1 MTVGKAILALTILGF
16 VAGCDQHDP
25 TGPAEEQNNGG
36 SGNQMLLV
44 QAEVDVEP
52 RTGGFLT
59 EFVVDV
65 LDGDNQPV
73 SGAAVTIEWNH
84 GPIGL
89 TESGDPGIYVAQFA
103 GSGAGPLKL
112 HVEKDGM
119 YVRDVVLGNIGIHAI
134 IEPEPHDTVPANA
147 PLRVR
152 WVSDSEAPS
161 AALFTGDAYFDVSD
175 QGEFVIPAGQNPARS
190 SQYIELERYNE
201 VQLSG
206 GLPGSYFLMEVE
218 WRVESVVVLAQP

>member
-16 VAGCDQHDP
+16 VAGCDRHEP

-36 SGNQMLLV
+36 VGNQALLV
-44 QAEVDVEP
+44 RADVDVDP

-73 SGAAVTIEWNH
+73 SGADVTIEWNYS
-84 GPIGL
+84 PIQL
-89 TESGDPGIYVAQFA
+89 TESGAPGTYVADFA
-103 GSGAGPLKL
+103 GAGSGPLKL
-112 HVEKDGM
+112 RVEKDGM

-134 IEPEPHDTVPANA
+134 IEPEPHDTVPANE
-147 PLRVR
+147 PLQVR
-152 WVSDSEAPS
+152 WVSDTEAQS
-161 AALFTGDAYFDVSD
+161 ARLSTHGDTFDVLD
-175 QGEFVIPAGQNPARS
+175 QGEFVIPANLNPARDD
-190 SQYIELERYNE
+190 QYIEIERYNE

-206 GLPGSYFLMEVE
+206 GLPGSYFRMEVE
-218 WRVESVVVLAQP
+218 TRVEPVVVL